1 VVVGFRRFTVI
12 TSLGMVALGGCL
24 GGRADSS
31 GTGSG
36 GAGGGSAG
44 TAGTTDTGGTA
55 NTGGTPSTGG
65 TMSPGGCPAL
75 LPEPGEECDVDIPC
89 SYEKIGYPCDG
100 ALPAQALC
108 VAGRWHILRPVTCA
122 PLPPTATCN
131 PVGHWQAN
139 ETGPYEPEDR
149 FPEYQQGPFD
159 IVLSVTP
166 DGIVYMDEYNGELSP
181 DGCTLSGFGRIEA
194 DCEELQDDTFC
205 TFVDRIFELDFT
217 QVPATGTVTL
227 ELSGE
232 GDALATAPLEA
243 VAVP

>member
-1 VVVGFRRFTVI
+1 VRWGAPSASPLRCW
-12 TSLGMVALGGCL
+12 ALAYPPTGHV
-24 GGRADSS
+24 RAAAADR
-31 GTGSG
+31 GVQP
-36 GAGGGSAG
+36 GGS
-44 TAGTTDTGGTA
+44 
-55 NTGGTPSTGG
+55 
-65 TMSPGGCPAL
+65 L
-75 LPEPGEECDVDIPC
+75 
-89 SYEKIGYPCDG
+89 
-100 ALPAQALC
+100 
-108 VAGRWHILRPVTCA
+108 AGRRD
-122 PLPPTATCN
+122 
-131 PVGHWQAN
+131 
-139 ETGPYEPEDR
+139 GPYEPEDW
-149 FPEYQQGPFD
+149 FPEDQQGPFD